1 MEAAAK
7 RLHEMGYE
15 KVDYGSHLFVLM
27 ELPSASSPN
36 VNLFMF
42 GEQLYLFF
50 ISLIRF
56 CFNTVTV
63 S

>member
-15 KVDYGSHLFVLM
+15 KVDY
-27 ELPSASSPN
+27 ASSPN